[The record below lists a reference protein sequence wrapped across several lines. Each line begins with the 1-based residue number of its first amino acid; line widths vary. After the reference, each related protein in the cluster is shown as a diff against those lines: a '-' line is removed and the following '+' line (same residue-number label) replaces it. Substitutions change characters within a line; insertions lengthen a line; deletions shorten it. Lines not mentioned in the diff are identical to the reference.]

1 MCGEVLL
8 GWASAANRAGSGR
21 SSRWLSLRAHALPSA
36 GSCWVSMDCW
46 RFTSEMSI
54 LNIPL
59 LGGSS
64 PAQGFQSLTAGRSGG
79 PENGAAR
86 CTMLGLS
93 SCCSFS
99 VSALALLTDSAL
111 RLPQSFPGD
120 SLMALCM
127 GVFACLQSKSYFS
140 TDTAEQESP
149 RVYSN
154 QNI

>member
-1 MCGEVLL
+1 MGLGSKPCRKWPLQPVAVTPSTRPSLCRVLL
-8 GWASAANRAGSGR
+8 GQHGLLAVYLRNVHLEYTTVRGIKSCSG
-21 SSRWLSLRAHALPSA
+21 
-36 GSCWVSMDCW
+36 VSVTD
-46 RFTSEMSI
+46 
-54 LNIPL
+54 P
-59 LGGSS
+59 
-64 PAQGFQSLTAGRSGG
+64 GRSGG